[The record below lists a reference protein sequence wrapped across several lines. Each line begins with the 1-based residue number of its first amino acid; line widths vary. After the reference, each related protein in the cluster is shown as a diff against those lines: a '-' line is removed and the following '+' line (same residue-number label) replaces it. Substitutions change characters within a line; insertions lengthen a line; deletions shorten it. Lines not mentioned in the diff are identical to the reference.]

1 MSDPFAAA
9 DDVIFATFG
18 VTAIYRPGGVGDG
31 TSVTVV
37 RSRATADT
45 VSFGVAL
52 RVGSEIVNVRVMD
65 APELAKGDTFTI
77 GSEVLIVAG
86 KPALDALVT
95 MWTAEC

>member
-18 VTAIYRPGGVGDG
+18 IEATYRSGGEGEGSAVM
-31 TSVTVV
+31 VV
-37 RSRATADT
+37 RSRATADA

-86 KPALDALVT
+86 KPALDALAT